1 MGKGVESQS
10 SKVGRIYG
18 RDERDIGAAV
28 TRTLVQEGGT
38 ARE

>member
-10 SKVGRIYG
+10 WTDYG

-38 ARE
+38 ARG